1 MSVCLSVCSE
11 PRPQLHTLRDRFVK
25 DVGYASIMML
35 IIIQRMMSRCN
46 LAHVNF
52 FMRKP
57 CAAKP
62 ELQPRQRQH
71 LWVSGGSRALE
82 ALSIFYSYVSTR
94 PSQANPAGRIF
105 RGTEKN
111 TYSILFQISPSFIRE
126 SVSEISLNF
135 KIMIITRLLCF

>member
-46 LAHVNF
+46 LAHANF

-57 CAAKP
+57 RAAKP

-111 TYSILFQISPSFIRE
+111 TYSILFQISPSFI
-126 SVSEISLNF
+126 
-135 KIMIITRLLCF
+135 